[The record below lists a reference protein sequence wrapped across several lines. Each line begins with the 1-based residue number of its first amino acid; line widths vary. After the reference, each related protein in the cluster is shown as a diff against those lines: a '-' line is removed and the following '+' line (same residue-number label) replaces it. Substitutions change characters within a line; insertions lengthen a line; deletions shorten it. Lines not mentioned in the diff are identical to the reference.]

1 MNKKTMLSALL
12 ASLFVV
18 GLANAEDKAAVV
30 PAASAETTIATTPEV
45 SSATSV
51 EAAKEAP
58 VATANVASADTA
70 LLNEKLKPLFGSAP
84 DAIKPTP
91 IAGMYEAK
99 FGTEIIYVSADGR
112 YFFSGDLID
121 GSTRTNLSEQS
132 RTVERKD
139 MLAKVEEKDAVI
151 FKAKGEQK
159 HLLTVFTDVDCG
171 YCVKLHKEV
180 PQLNEAGVSVRYL
193 AYPRAGV
200 GSESYKKIV
209 NVWCADDKQNAMTQS
224 KAGETV
230 ASKECENPVAKE
242 FELGQKL
249 GVNGTPALF
258 TEDGTMIPGYRPADQ
273 LVKMLDD
280 MKVKVN

>member
-30 PAASAETTIATTPEV
+30 PAASVETTTAAASTPATTET
-45 SSATSV
+45 AKL
-51 EAAKEAP
+51 AAPAPTTAP
-58 VATANVASADTA
+58 VDTA

-84 DAIKPTP
+84 DAINPTP
-91 IAGMYEAK
+91 INGVYEAK
-99 FGTEIIYVSADGR
+99 FGTEMIYVSADGR
-112 YFFSGDLID
+112 YFLSGDLID

-180 PQLNEAGVSVRYL
+180 NQLNDAGVSVRYL
-193 AYPRAGV
+193 AYPRAGI
-200 GSESYKKIV
+200 GSDSYKKIV
-209 NVWCADDKQNAMTQS
+209 NVWCADDKLDAMTKS
-224 KAGETV
+224 KSGETI

>member
-1 MNKKTMLSALL
+1 MNKKTVLSALL
-12 ASLFVV
+12 ASLLVV
-18 GLANAEDKAAVV
+18 GLANAEDKAAVA
-30 PAASAETTIATTPEV
+30 PAASTETT
-45 SSATSV
+45 
-51 EAAKEAP
+51 
-58 VATANVASADTA
+58 ATAAPAVPAPAATETAKAPTTDATVDTA
-70 LLNEKLKPLFGSAP
+70 LLNEKLKPLFGDVP
-84 DAIKPTP
+84 DSIKPTP
-91 IAGMYEAK
+91 VSGVFEAK
-99 FGTEIIYVSADGR
+99 FGTELIYVSADGR

-121 GSTRTNLSEQS
+121 GTSRTNLSEQS

-139 MLAKVEEKDAVI
+139 MLAKVEDKDAVI

-180 PQLNEAGVSVRYL
+180 NQLNEAGVSVRYL
-193 AYPRAGV
+193 AYPRAGI

-209 NVWCADDKQNAMTQS
+209 NVWCADDKQDALTKS
-224 KAGETV
+224 KAGETI
-230 ASKECENPVAKE
+230 AAKECENPVAKE

-273 LVKMLDD
+273 LVKILDD
-280 MKVKVN
+280 MKTKVN

>member
-12 ASLFVV
+12 ASVFMV
-18 GLANAEDKAAVV
+18 GLANAEDKAAVA
-30 PAASAETTIATTPEV
+30 PAASTEATAAAAPTVPAPTTTET
-45 SSATSV
+45 
-51 EAAKEAP
+51 AKAP
-58 VATANVASADTA
+58 VAASEATVDTA
-70 LLNEKLKPLFGSAP
+70 LLNEKLKPLFGDVP
-84 DAIKPTP
+84 DSIKPTP
-91 IAGMYEAK
+91 VNGVYEAK
-99 FGTEIIYVSADGR
+99 FGTELIYVSADGR

-121 GSTRTNLSEQS
+121 GTSRTNLSEQS
-132 RTVERKD
+132 RTVERKE
-139 MLAKVEEKDAVI
+139 MLAKVEDKDAVI

-180 PQLNEAGVSVRYL
+180 NQLNEAGVSVRYL

-209 NVWCADDKQNAMTQS
+209 NVWCADDKQDALTKS
-224 KAGETV
+224 KAGETI

-273 LVKMLDD
+273 LVKILDD
-280 MKVKVN
+280 MKTKVN

>member
-18 GLANAEDKAAVV
+18 GLANAEDKAAVA
-30 PAASAETTIATTPEV
+30 PATPTAT
-45 SSATSV
+45 
-51 EAAKEAP
+51 
-58 VATANVASADTA
+58 VATAPVSAPAGAPVDKA
-70 LLNEKLKPLFGSAP
+70 ALNEKLKPLFGGEADS
-84 DAIKPTP
+84 INPTP
-91 IAGMYEAK
+91 VTGIYEAK
-99 FGTEIIYVSADGR
+99 FGTELIYVSADGR

-139 MLAKVEEKDAVI
+139 MLAKVEEKDAVL

-180 PQLNEAGVSVRYL
+180 NQLNEAGVSVRYL
-193 AYPRAGV
+193 AYPRAGI
-200 GSESYKKIV
+200 GSDSYKKIV
-209 NVWCADDKQNAMTQS
+209 NVWCADDKLDAMTKS
-224 KAGETV
+224 KAGETI
-230 ASKECENPVAKE
+230 AAKECENPVAKE

>member
-1 MNKKTMLSALL
+1 M
-12 ASLFVV
+12 V
-18 GLANAEDKAAVV
+18 GLANAEDKAAVA
-30 PAASAETTIATTPEV
+30 PAASTETTAAVAPAVPATT
-45 SSATSV
+45 
-51 EAAKEAP
+51 EAAKAPAEAT
-58 VATANVASADTA
+58 VDTA
-70 LLNEKLKPLFGSAP
+70 LLNEKLKPLFGGVP
-84 DAIKPTP
+84 DSIKPTP
-91 IAGMYEAK
+91 VNGVYEAK
-99 FGTEIIYVSADGR
+99 FGTELIYVSADGR

-121 GSTRTNLSEQS
+121 GSSRTNLSEQS

-139 MLAKVEEKDAVI
+139 MLAKVEDKDTVI

-180 PQLNEAGVSVRYL
+180 NQLNEAGVSVRYL

-209 NVWCADDKQNAMTQS
+209 NVWCADNKQDALTKS
-224 KAGETV
+224 KAGETI
-230 ASKECENPVAKE
+230 ASKECDNPVAKE

-273 LVKMLDD
+273 LVKILDD
-280 MKVKVN
+280 MKTKVN

>member
-1 MNKKTMLSALL
+1 M
-12 ASLFVV
+12 V
-18 GLANAEDKAAVV
+18 GLANAEDKAAVA
-30 PAASAETTIATTPEV
+30 PAASTEATAAAAPVPAPATT
-45 SSATSV
+45 
-51 EAAKEAP
+51 EAAKAP
-58 VATANVASADTA
+58 ASDALVDTA
-70 LLNEKLKPLFGSAP
+70 LLNEKLKPLFGDVP
-84 DAIKPTP
+84 DSIKPTP
-91 IAGMYEAK
+91 VNGVYEAK
-99 FGTEIIYVSADGR
+99 FGTELIYVSADGR

-121 GSTRTNLSEQS
+121 GTSRTNLSEQS
-132 RTVERKD
+132 RTVERKE
-139 MLAKVEEKDAVI
+139 MLAKVEDKDAVI

-180 PQLNEAGVSVRYL
+180 NQLNEAGVSVRYL

-209 NVWCADDKQNAMTQS
+209 NVWCADDKLDAMTKS
-224 KAGETV
+224 KAGETI

-273 LVKMLDD
+273 LVKILDD
-280 MKVKVN
+280 MKTKVN

>member
-30 PAASAETTIATTPEV
+30 PAASVETTTAAASTPVTTET
-45 SSATSV
+45 AKL
-51 EAAKEAP
+51 AAPAPTTAP
-58 VATANVASADTA
+58 VDTA

-84 DAIKPTP
+84 DAINPTP
-91 IAGMYEAK
+91 INGVYEAK
-99 FGTEIIYVSADGR
+99 FGTEMIYVSADGR
-112 YFFSGDLID
+112 YFLSGDLID

-180 PQLNEAGVSVRYL
+180 NQLNDAGVSVRYL
-193 AYPRAGV
+193 AYPRAGI
-200 GSESYKKIV
+200 GSDSYKKIV
-209 NVWCADDKQNAMTQS
+209 NVWCADDKLDAMTKS
-224 KAGETV
+224 KSGETI

>member
-12 ASLFVV
+12 ASLLMV
-18 GLANAEDKAAVV
+18 GLANAEDKAAVA
-30 PAASAETTIATTPEV
+30 PAASTETTTAAAPAVPAPATT
-45 SSATSV
+45 
-51 EAAKEAP
+51 EAAKAP
-58 VATANVASADTA
+58 AEVPVDTA
-70 LLNEKLKPLFGSAP
+70 LLNEKLKPLFGGVP
-84 DAIKPTP
+84 DSIKPTP
-91 IAGMYEAK
+91 VNGVYEAK
-99 FGTEIIYVSADGR
+99 FGTELIYVSADGR

-121 GSTRTNLSEQS
+121 GSSRTNLSEQS

-139 MLAKVEEKDAVI
+139 MLAKVADKDAVI

-180 PQLNEAGVSVRYL
+180 NQLNEAGVSVRYL

-209 NVWCADDKQNAMTQS
+209 NVWCADNKQDALTKS
-224 KAGETV
+224 KAGETI
-230 ASKECENPVAKE
+230 ASKECDNPVAKE

-273 LVKMLDD
+273 LVKILDD
-280 MKVKVN
+280 MKTKVN

>member
-1 MNKKTMLSALL
+1 M
-12 ASLFVV
+12 V
-18 GLANAEDKAAVV
+18 GLANAEDKAAVA
-30 PAASAETTIATTPEV
+30 PAASTETTAAVAPAAPATT
-45 SSATSV
+45 
-51 EAAKEAP
+51 EAAKAPAEAT
-58 VATANVASADTA
+58 VDTA
-70 LLNEKLKPLFGSAP
+70 LLNEKLKPLFGGVP
-84 DAIKPTP
+84 DSIKPTP
-91 IAGMYEAK
+91 VNGVYEAK
-99 FGTEIIYVSADGR
+99 FGTELIYVSADGR

-121 GSTRTNLSEQS
+121 GSSRTNLSEQS

-139 MLAKVEEKDAVI
+139 MLAKVADKDAVI

-180 PQLNEAGVSVRYL
+180 NQLNEAGVSVRYL

-209 NVWCADDKQNAMTQS
+209 NVWCADDKLDAMTKS
-224 KAGETV
+224 KAGETI
-230 ASKECENPVAKE
+230 AAKECDNPVAKE

-273 LVKMLDD
+273 LVKILDD
-280 MKVKVN
+280 MKTKVN

>member
-12 ASLFVV
+12 ASLLMV
-18 GLANAEDKAAVV
+18 GLANAEDKAAVAPAASTETTTVVAPAAPV
-30 PAASAETTIATTPEV
+30 PAAT
-45 SSATSV
+45 
-51 EAAKEAP
+51 EAAKAP
-58 VATANVASADTA
+58 TDATVDTA
-70 LLNEKLKPLFGSAP
+70 LLNEKLKPLFGGVP
-84 DAIKPTP
+84 DSIKPTP
-91 IAGMYEAK
+91 VTGVYEAK
-99 FGTEIIYVSADGR
+99 FGTELIYVSADGR

-121 GSTRTNLSEQS
+121 GSSRTNLSEQS

-139 MLAKVEEKDAVI
+139 MLSKVEDKDAVI

-171 YCVKLHKEV
+171 YCIKLHKEV
-180 PQLNEAGVSVRYL
+180 NQLNEAGVSVRYL
-193 AYPRAGV
+193 AYPRAGI

-209 NVWCADDKQNAMTQS
+209 NVWCADNKQDALTKS
-224 KAGETV
+224 KAGETI

-273 LVKMLDD
+273 LVKILDD
-280 MKVKVN
+280 MKTKVN

>member
-1 MNKKTMLSALL
+1 MNKKTVLSALL
-12 ASLFVV
+12 ASLLVV
-18 GLANAEDKAAVV
+18 GLANAEDKAAVAPAVSTETTAAAAPAV
-30 PAASAETTIATTPEV
+30 PAPAATETAKAPTTDATV
-45 SSATSV
+45 
-51 EAAKEAP
+51 
-58 VATANVASADTA
+58 DTA
-70 LLNEKLKPLFGSAP
+70 LLNEKLKPLFGGVP
-84 DAIKPTP
+84 DSIKPTP
-91 IAGMYEAK
+91 VSGVFEAK
-99 FGTEIIYVSADGR
+99 FGTELIYVSADGR

-121 GSTRTNLSEQS
+121 GTSRTNLSEQS

-139 MLAKVEEKDAVI
+139 MLAKVEDKDAVI

-180 PQLNEAGVSVRYL
+180 NQLNEAGVSVRYL

-209 NVWCADDKQNAMTQS
+209 NVWCADDKQDALTKS
-224 KAGETV
+224 KAGETI
-230 ASKECENPVAKE
+230 AAKECENPVAKE

-273 LVKMLDD
+273 LVKILDD
-280 MKVKVN
+280 MKTKVN

>member
-1 MNKKTMLSALL
+1 MNKKTMLSALV
-12 ASLFVV
+12 ASLLII
-18 GLANAEDKAAVV
+18 GLANAEDKAAVA
-30 PAASAETTIATTPEV
+30 PAASTETTATT
-45 SSATSV
+45 AT
-51 EAAKEAP
+51 AAAP
-58 VATANVASADTA
+58 VASSAAASIDTA
-70 LLNEKLKPLFGSAP
+70 SLNEKLKPLFGSAA
-84 DAIKPTP
+84 DSINPTP
-91 IAGMYEAK
+91 VNGIYEAK
-99 FGTEIIYVSADGR
+99 FGTELVYVSADGR

-121 GSTRTNLSEQS
+121 GATRTNLSEQS
-132 RTVERKD
+132 RTVERKA
-139 MLAKVEEKDAVI
+139 MLAKIEEKDAVI

-209 NVWCADDKQNAMTQS
+209 NVWCADDKLDAMTKS
-224 KAGETV
+224 KAGETI
-230 ASKECENPVAKE
+230 ATKECENPVAKE

-273 LVKMLDD
+273 LVKILDD
-280 MKVKVN
+280 MKTKVN

>member
-12 ASLFVV
+12 ASLLMV
-18 GLANAEDKAAVV
+18 GLANAEDKAAVA
-30 PAASAETTIATTPEV
+30 PAASTETTTVVAPAAPAPAAT
-45 SSATSV
+45 
-51 EAAKEAP
+51 EAAKAP
-58 VATANVASADTA
+58 TDATVDTA
-70 LLNEKLKPLFGSAP
+70 LLNEKLKPLFGGVP
-84 DAIKPTP
+84 DSIKPTP
-91 IAGMYEAK
+91 VTGVYEAK
-99 FGTEIIYVSADGR
+99 FGTELIYVSADGR

-121 GSTRTNLSEQS
+121 GSSRTNLSEQS

-139 MLAKVEEKDAVI
+139 MLSKVEDKDAVI

-171 YCVKLHKEV
+171 YCIKLHKEV
-180 PQLNEAGVSVRYL
+180 NQLNEAGVSVRYL
-193 AYPRAGV
+193 AYPRAGI

-209 NVWCADDKQNAMTQS
+209 NVWCADNKQDALTKS
-224 KAGETV
+224 KAGETI

-273 LVKMLDD
+273 LVKILDD
-280 MKVKVN
+280 MKTKVN

>member
-1 MNKKTMLSALL
+1 MNKKTVLSALL
-12 ASLFVV
+12 ASLLVV
-18 GLANAEDKAAVV
+18 GLANAEDKAAVA
-30 PAASAETTIATTPEV
+30 PAASTETTAAAAPAVPAPAATETAKAPTTD
-45 SSATSV
+45 ATV
-51 EAAKEAP
+51 
-58 VATANVASADTA
+58 DTA
-70 LLNEKLKPLFGSAP
+70 LLNEKLKPLFGGVP
-84 DAIKPTP
+84 DSIKPTP
-91 IAGMYEAK
+91 VSGVFEAK
-99 FGTEIIYVSADGR
+99 FGTELIYVSADGR

-121 GSTRTNLSEQS
+121 GTSRTNLSEQS

-139 MLAKVEEKDAVI
+139 MLAKVEDKDAVI

-180 PQLNEAGVSVRYL
+180 NQLNEAGVSVRYL

-209 NVWCADDKQNAMTQS
+209 NVWCADDKQDALTKS
-224 KAGETV
+224 KAGETI
-230 ASKECENPVAKE
+230 AAKECENPVAKE

-273 LVKMLDD
+273 LVKILDD
-280 MKVKVN
+280 MKTKVN

>member
-1 MNKKTMLSALL
+1 MNKKTVLSALL
-12 ASLFVV
+12 GSLLVV
-18 GLANAEDKAAVV
+18 GLANAEDKVA
-30 PAASAETTIATTPEV
+30 
-45 SSATSV
+45 
-51 EAAKEAP
+51 AP
-58 VATANVASADTA
+58 VASTEAAPATTTAAAPASAAAPIDTA
-70 LLNEKLKPLFGSAP
+70 TLNEKLKPLFGSAP
-84 DAIKPTP
+84 DSITATP
-91 IAGMYEAK
+91 INGIYEAK
-99 FGTEIIYVSADGR
+99 FGTELIYVSQDGR

-193 AYPRAGV
+193 AYPRAGI

-209 NVWCADDKQNAMTQS
+209 NVWCADDKQDALTKS
-224 KAGETV
+224 KAGETI
-230 ASKECENPVAKE
+230 AAKECENPVAKE

-280 MKVKVN
+280 MKTKVN